1 MLKEYFRLDENLPGL
16 YAEWSNRDGFFRQ
29 TCGDFVGIRMLNQDL
44 TENIFSFLCS
54 SNNNIARIS
63 SMIDKMC
70 KEYGTLI
77 CTLDSD
83 GNLVGDCEKGR
94 SNRTGAKNGLKTAAN
109 GLDKGR
115 TKVCPEVTKFF
126 AFPSIDALARPAV
139 EAKLRQLGFG
149 YRAKFIQK
157 SAEYIIQGGGGSWL
171 ERLGGKSYE
180 EAREELQR
188 LPGIG
193 AKVADC
199 ICLMSLSHL
208 QAVPVDTHVYQI
220 ACNHYHF
227 QKSTSKT
234 LTPAVYNQIRAFF
247 ADKFGK
253 YAGWAHSILF
263 CADLKKFQAKPG
275 EEKVG
280 KRKSGTITETPGA
293 KIEKSGK
300 VIKAKPKIDEDKRKS
315 GTIFDG
321 KTGAV
326 IKPKTEINEKCQA
339 KKVNGTRYGRKVK
352 IELGTEQNEIN
363 NKVKKRKS
371 GTVIEIKGEVGE
383 EEIPSKN
390 VKDIEN
396 KVNKNL
402 NKVVKRKSGIVCEVK
417 TETDEEC
424 QRKKVKGIQNGSEVK
439 MEVDDEIPNK
449 KGKDIE
455 DNGERRGKTSK
466 TQSSSLIKNGESQT
480 KRSQTKRSRRQKK

>member
-1 MLKEYFRLDENLPGL
+1 MEKNTAFTQSCR
-16 YAEWSNRDGFFRQ
+16 
-29 TCGDFVGIRMLNQDL
+29 
-44 TENIFSFLCS
+44 FL
-54 SNNNIARIS
+54 
-63 SMIDKMC
+63 
-70 KEYGTLI
+70 
-77 CTLDSD
+77 
-83 GNLVGDCEKGR
+83 
-94 SNRTGAKNGLKTAAN
+94 
-109 GLDKGR
+109 
-115 TKVCPEVTKFF
+115 F
-126 AFPSIDALARPAV
+126 
-139 EAKLRQLGFG
+139 Q
-149 YRAKFIQK
+149 
-157 SAEYIIQGGGGSWL
+157 
-171 ERLGGKSYE
+171 
-180 EAREELQR
+180 
-188 LPGIG
+188 
-193 AKVADC
+193 VADC

-293 KIEKSGK
+293 IIEKSGK
-300 VIKAKPKIDEDKRKS
+300 VIEAKPKIDENKRKS

-321 KTGAV
+321 KSGTV

-339 KKVNGTRYGRKVK
+339 KKVNGTRNGRKVK

-371 GTVIEIKGEVGE
+371 GTVIEIKGEVDE
-383 EEIPSKN
+383 EEIPSKK

-396 KVNKNL
+396 KVNK
-402 NKVVKRKSGIVCEVK
+402 RKSGIVSEVK
-417 TETDEEC
+417 TEIDEEEC
-424 QRKKVKGIQNGSEVK
+424 QSKKVKGIQNRSEVK

-455 DNGERRGKTSK
+455 DNGERRGKTSN
-466 TQSSSLIKNGESQT
+466 TQSSSLIKNEMNGESQT
-480 KRSQTKRSRRQKK
+480 KKSRRQKK